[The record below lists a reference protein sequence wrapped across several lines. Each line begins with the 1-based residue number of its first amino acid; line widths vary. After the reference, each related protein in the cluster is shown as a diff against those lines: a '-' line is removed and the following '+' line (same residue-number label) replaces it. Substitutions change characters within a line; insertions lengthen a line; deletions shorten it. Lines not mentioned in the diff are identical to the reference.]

1 MSKWLKTKLSGKQ
14 MLIFGFILHATGFF
28 LAFEAMLVT
37 MEEIPNAKFAKEL
50 DQIEK
55 EEKSG
60 DMRNYVKFA
69 NMDEAIAYMKEYV
82 KKSNRRRRAKKSI
95 STKTRRR

>member
-37 MEEIPNAKFAKEL
+37 MAEILYAGAGYKLYKNWQKEKFNKVTG
-50 DQIEK
+50 I
-55 EEKSG
+55 
-60 DMRNYVKFA
+60 FA
-69 NMDEAIAYMKEYV
+69 GIGFLVVFFTIVNLLFNSLIG
-82 KKSNRRRRAKKSI
+82 I
-95 STKTRRR
+95 